1 LQKHHADYGDHC
13 EAQEKAQ
20 SDEDASQTLAQ
31 TSADIDLEEN
41 HKAKDFS
48 KTSGKDFDEA
58 LAKAQSWA
66 VKYKTADDI
75 PDNLIPE

>member
-1 LQKHHADYGDHC
+1 
-13 EAQEKAQ
+13 
-20 SDEDASQTLAQ
+20 LAQ

-48 KTSGKDFDEA
+48 KTSCKDFDEA